1 MATKKHC
8 DLCDRSY
15 EPKGRT
21 IMVSHPES
29 KFRKA
34 IDLCAECC
42 DVLGLTITNQSPR
55 NDLLDLLK
63 DFFKM
68 RTT

>member
-1 MATKKHC
+1 
-8 DLCDRSY
+8 
-15 EPKGRT
+15 
-21 IMVSHPES
+21 MVSHPES